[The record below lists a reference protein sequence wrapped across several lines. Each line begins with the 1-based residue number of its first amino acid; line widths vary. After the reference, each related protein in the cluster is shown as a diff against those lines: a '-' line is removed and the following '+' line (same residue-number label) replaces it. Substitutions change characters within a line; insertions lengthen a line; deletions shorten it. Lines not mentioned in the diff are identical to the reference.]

1 MINETRVLEKWKCR
15 LMKIDSG
22 IKDWKCPPMERNLA
36 YDTQLLCECVIDLV
50 TRVETRKDAGSY
62 FLFFPIFAN

>member
-1 MINETRVLEKWKCR
+1 MSANGKEF
-15 LMKIDSG
+15 G
-22 IKDWKCPPMERNLA
+22 